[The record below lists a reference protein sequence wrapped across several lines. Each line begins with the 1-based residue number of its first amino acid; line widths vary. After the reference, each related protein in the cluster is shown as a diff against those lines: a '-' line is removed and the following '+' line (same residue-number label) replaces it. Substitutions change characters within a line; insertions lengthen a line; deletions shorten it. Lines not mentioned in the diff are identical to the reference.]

1 MMRSALQD
9 PQSGLVASHDRSAGA
24 SAVFALSTLLNIA
37 LVIAQVIFG
46 LLAHSTALLADATH
60 NFGDVLGLLLAW
72 AAHLLAT
79 HSPTERYTYGFR
91 STSIF
96 AALLNAVVLLVAT
109 GAIVWEAIQRLFEP
123 QMVAGPTVIVVAG
136 IGIVVNGLSA
146 WMFTG
151 GHQHDLNIRG
161 AYLHLLADAA
171 TSFGVVLAA
180 GLIILTG
187 WLWVDPA
194 ASLAI
199 SGVIVWGSWGLLRKA
214 VDMSLQAVPPDIELA
229 AVRNYLESLP
239 GVAQVHDLHI
249 WSMSTTETALTC
261 HIVMPRGHPGGN
273 FLAQIETELLE
284 RFRIHHPTIQIELGD
299 HECKLAPPHTV

>member
-1 MMRSALQD
+1 MMRRALHD
-9 PQSGLVASHDRSAGA
+9 PESGLVASHDPSAGA
-24 SAVFALSTLLNIA
+24 SAVFALSTLLNLA

-72 AAHLLAT
+72 AAHLLAR
-79 HSPTERYTYGFR
+79 HSPTERSTYGFR
-91 STSIF
+91 SSSIF

-109 GAIVWEAIQRLFEP
+109 GAIVWEAIQRSFEP

-136 IGIVVNGLSA
+136 VGIVVNGLAA

-180 GLIILTG
+180 GLIVLTG

-194 ASLAI
+194 ASLVI
-199 SGVIVWGSWGLLRKA
+199 SGVIVWGTWGLLRKA

-229 AVRNYLESLP
+229 AVRNYLESPP

-261 HIVMPRGHPGGN
+261 HIVMPRGHPGSN
-273 FLAQIETELLE
+273 FLARIETELLE

-299 HECKLAPPHTV
+299 RGCKLAPPHTV